1 VHVGGRWQKRVRRAC
16 GRGGLR
22 CGGVRGACAR
32 ERGKG
37 RGGGGRY
44 PLSSE
49 PADRSCHRRR
59 LGLAATVDASSWG
72 TKERWAENDG
82 WGISTGGMDKEGCVV
97 L

>member
-1 VHVGGRWQKRVRRAC
+1 VEESEEH
-16 GRGGLR
+16 
-22 CGGVRGACAR
+22 VRGK
-32 ERGKG
+32 EEKEE
-37 RGGGGRY
+37 GGGRY